1 MSSIRKILRI
11 LPDEWY
17 LQIQYYYKLKKF
29 INFRNPKTFNEKLQW
44 LKINDRKPEY
54 TKLVD
59 KLAVKEFITD
69 TIGKEYII
77 PTLGV
82 WTDVKDIDFDNLP
95 DQFVLKANHDSGS
108 VVVCRDKKKFD
119 KEKAIEKL
127 SRAMK
132 RNFYW
137 YGREWSYKDVKPCIF
152 AEQYMED
159 DVKDDNLPEGLVD
172 FKYFCF
178 NGEPKFLYVSKGSEK
193 HDTARLSF
201 YDLDGKEMPFNRN
214 DYSGPMGDYKFPA
227 NFHEMTCLAGKI
239 ASNIRSPFARVD
251 LYSISNHIY
260 FSEITLYPASGLLPF
275 VPDEWDLKLGE
286 MLKIK

>member
-1 MSSIRKILRI
+1 MNNIPRLILRV
-11 LPDEWY
+11 LPDKVY
-17 LQIQYYYKLKKF
+17 LQLQYYYTLKKF
-29 INFRNPKTFNEKLQW
+29 INFKNPKTFNEKLQW

-127 SRAMK
+127 SRSMK

-159 DVKDDNLPEGLVD
+159 GVSAKNMPQGLTD
-172 FKYFCF
+172 YKFFCF
-178 NGEPKFLYVSKGSEK
+178 NGDPKFVYVSKGLEN
-193 HDTARLSF
+193 HATAQISF
-201 YDLDGKEMPFNRN
+201 YDLNGDEMPFHRT
-214 DYSGPMGDYKFPA
+214 DFAPIGEYQFPN
-227 NFHEMTCLAGKI
+227 NFENMIDVARKI
-239 ASNIRSPFARVD
+239 ANNIDCSFTRVD

-260 FSEITLYPASGLLPF
+260 FSEITFQPASGLLPL
-275 VPDEWDLKLGE
+275 VPNEWDFKLGE